1 MKLDARPRSGSKEV
15 LLPRHNSGRE
25 RNEDAGRRTH
35 DDDMIDRV
43 CLGLGTHLLREH
55 LSAGAEEKGCSTCTL
70 LSLPVLFCRFFSP
83 VCHRQP
89 WAHFFS
95 PFFFFSLNERTA
107 EHDTACG
114 FHGIIASCFCFLL
127 LGGCSSWA
135 FRSYI

>member
-55 LSAGAEEKGCSTCTL
+55 LSAEEKGYSITFTL
-70 LSLPVLFCRFFSP
+70 
-83 VCHRQP
+83 
-89 WAHFFS
+89 
-95 PFFFFSLNERTA
+95 
-107 EHDTACG
+107 
-114 FHGIIASCFCFLL
+114 
-127 LGGCSSWA
+127 
-135 FRSYI
+135 FRSLLCFVDF